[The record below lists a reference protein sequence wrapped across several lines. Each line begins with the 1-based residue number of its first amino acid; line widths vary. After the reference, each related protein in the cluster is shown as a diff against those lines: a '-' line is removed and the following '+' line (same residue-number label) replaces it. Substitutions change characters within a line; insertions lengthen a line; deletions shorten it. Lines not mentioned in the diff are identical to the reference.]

1 MAKPEQTPLDYDL
14 DLSAALEP
22 WKAILIE
29 DT

>member
-1 MAKPEQTPLDYDL
+1 MAKPEQTPLDCDL